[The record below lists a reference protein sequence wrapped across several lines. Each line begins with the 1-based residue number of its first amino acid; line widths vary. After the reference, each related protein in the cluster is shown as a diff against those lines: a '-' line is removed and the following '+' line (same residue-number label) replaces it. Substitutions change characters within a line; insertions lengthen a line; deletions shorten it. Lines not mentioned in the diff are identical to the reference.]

1 MYLRENNTK
10 LITFGDKLIEIKNI
24 RHAELRDAS
33 VKIHTFLKENLLL
46 FYNVPL
52 VDPNSGKLFSQIPF
66 LYSFIII
73 IIINFF
79 LYLMIFFF

>member
-10 LITFGDKLIEIKNI
+10 LITFGDTLTKIKDN
-24 RHAELRDAS
+24 RYAELRDAS

-52 VDPNSGKLFSQIPF
+52 VDPNSG
-66 LYSFIII
+66 
-73 IIINFF
+73 
-79 LYLMIFFF
+79 